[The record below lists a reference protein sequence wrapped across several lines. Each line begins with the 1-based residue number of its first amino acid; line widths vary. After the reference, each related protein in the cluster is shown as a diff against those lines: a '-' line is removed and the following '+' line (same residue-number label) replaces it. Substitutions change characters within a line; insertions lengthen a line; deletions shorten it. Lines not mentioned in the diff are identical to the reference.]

1 MIIIKTQSEIEIMRQ
16 GGKILAQIVK
26 EVGEAAKPGVSTEE
40 LNYLAEKLM
49 RKYKAEPSFKNY
61 RGYPKSICTSVNDV
75 IVHGIPSAEAVLK
88 NGDILG
94 LDIGLKYKEL
104 YTDMAVTIPIGRIS
118 KAARRLINV
127 TKKSLELALKKVRAG
142 QALGDICYAVQ
153 NYAEANGFD
162 VIRDL
167 VGHGVGK
174 QVHEDPK
181 IPNYGEPGSGV
192 ILAEGMTLAIEPM
205 VVAGYPEISV
215 DDDGWTARTKDGE
228 LAAHFEV
235 TLAVTRDGLQILT
248 K

>member
-16 GGKILAQIVK
+16 GGKILAQIIK

-49 RKYKAEPSFKNY
+49 KQKGVEPSFKNY
-61 RGYPKSICTSVNDV
+61 RGYPKSICTSINDE
-75 IVHGIPSAEAVLK
+75 IVHGIPSADKILK

-94 LDIGLKYKEL
+94 LDIGLKYQEL
-104 YTDMAVTIPIGRIS
+104 YTDMAVTLPIGQVS
-118 KAARRLINV
+118 KTARRLVNV
-127 TKKSLELALKKVRAG
+127 AKKSLELALRKVRAG
-142 QALGDICYAVQ
+142 QALGDICYAIQ

-162 VIRDL
+162 VVRDL

-205 VVAGYPEISV
+205 VVAGYPEITV
-215 DDDGWTARTKDGE
+215 DEDGWTARTKDGE

-235 TLAVTRDGLQILT
+235 TLVVTKDGLQILT